1 MSMLD
6 QRSALEREDQ
16 VDDGGFG
23 EVQVVSDAAMRRIL
37 VWMGIVGAVV
47 IAAVVFTAA
56 ARWALADNE
65 PEPFGNADIGFLQ
78 DMIDHHQQARLISNT
93 YLAGNPDG
101 DAAPYAREV
110 VMFQEREI
118 ERMDA
123 WLVDAGV
130 TRGRPERE
138 AMAWMGMPIAVASMP
153 GMQDPAIIE
162 QLAVATGAVAD
173 RMFFDIMSDHH
184 VGGAHMADAA
194 ASGARR
200 SDIRVF
206 AEKMS
211 YNQRIE
217 VVEYDQA
224 MRRLGLTP

>member
-1 MSMLD
+1 MLEE
-6 QRSALEREDQ
+6 RSAHDRDNQLGEAA
-16 VDDGGFG
+16 VG
-23 EVQVVSDAAMRRIL
+23 EVEVISDAAMRRIL
-37 VWMGIVGAVV
+37 VWMGVVGAVA
-47 IAAVVFTAA
+47 ITAVVFAAA
-56 ARWALADNE
+56 ARWALADNK
-65 PEPFGNADIGFLQ
+65 PEPFGNADVGFLQ
-78 DMIDHHQQARLISNT
+78 DMIDHHQQALLISNT

-110 VMFQEREI
+110 IMFQQREI
-118 ERMDA
+118 ERMDT
-123 WLVDAGV
+123 WLTDAGV
-130 TRGRPERE
+130 TRGTTERD
-138 AMAWMGMPIAVASMP
+138 AMAWMGMPTSVASMP
-153 GMQDPAIIE
+153 GMQDPTTIG
-162 QLAVATGAVAD
+162 QLADATGAVAD

-184 VGGAHMADAA
+184 LGGAHMADAA

-224 MRRLGLTP
+224 MQRLGLAP